1 MKNEMGREGEG
12 ENSPNLDQEVEEGER
27 KKMVCLVS
35 LGMLS
40 IHTCKKEKLKKEEEE
55 EVPAVE

>member
-1 MKNEMGREGEG
+1 MKNEMGKEGEG
-12 ENSPNLDQEVEEGER
+12 ENSPNSDQEIEEGER

-40 IHTCKKEKLKKEEEE
+40 IHTCKKEK
-55 EVPAVE
+55 